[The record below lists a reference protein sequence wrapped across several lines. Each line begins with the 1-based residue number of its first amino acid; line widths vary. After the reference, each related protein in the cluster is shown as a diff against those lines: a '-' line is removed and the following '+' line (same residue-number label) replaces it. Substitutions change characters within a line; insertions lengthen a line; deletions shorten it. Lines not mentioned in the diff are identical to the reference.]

1 MQPAIVRRTAF
12 LLCGMAALQGALILI
27 FHDVFLTPLPA
38 NLAQVPPGAW
48 ILALAVA
55 AAYVAYS
62 AGALPAVRKHLWNFS
77 TFKLSGLALAVPAAI
92 LEEVFFRQY
101 VMDALAHETAIIQIL
116 ASALTFGIAHAIW
129 GIRGGWRAAAGAVGS
144 TTLMGA
150 ASIWHP
156 GAPFCP
162 ASSVIFSSPPSSS
175 LGCSMPTSN
184 ARAPRH
190 EDLSHPILACA

>member
-1 MQPAIVRRTAF
+1 MITRDSMQPAIVRRTAF

-150 ASIWHP
+150 AL
-156 GAPFCP
+156 AVVYL
-162 ASSVIFSSPPSSS
+162 AS
-175 LGCSMPTSN
+175 G
-184 ARAPRH
+184 RAVLPCVV
-190 EDLSHPILACA
+190 SHFLITAILEPWLLYAYVERSRAAA